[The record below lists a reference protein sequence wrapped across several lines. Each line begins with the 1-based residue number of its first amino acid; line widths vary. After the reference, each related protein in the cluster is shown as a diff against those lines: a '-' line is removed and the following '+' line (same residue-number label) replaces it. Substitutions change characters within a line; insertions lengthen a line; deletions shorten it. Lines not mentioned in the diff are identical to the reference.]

1 MVESY
6 EIRYKLREKDD
17 FLQRGKM
24 LHQEYQDL
32 LQENFKNSF
41 AQKIVAQMFHR
52 VEEEAILEAVEEVH
66 EMHELAHRKTED
78 CFRSIFNEPDIAA
91 KIE

>member
-1 MVESY
+1 
-6 EIRYKLREKDD
+6 
-17 FLQRGKM
+17 
-24 LHQEYQDL
+24 
-32 LQENFKNSF
+32 
-41 AQKIVAQMFHR
+41 MFHR